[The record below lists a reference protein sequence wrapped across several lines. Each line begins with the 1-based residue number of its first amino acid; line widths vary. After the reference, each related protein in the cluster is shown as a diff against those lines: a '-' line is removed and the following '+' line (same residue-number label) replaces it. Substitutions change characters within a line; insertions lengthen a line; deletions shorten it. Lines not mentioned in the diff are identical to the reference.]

1 MERTV
6 PTTVATGPARAALD
20 AAIAALSAAPP
31 SVDAPITET
40 VLPNG
45 LRVLVLEDHRAP
57 VAAHSLWYGVGS
69 IDERSGVT
77 GIAHVLEHMMFN
89 GTHRYGPGEYD
100 QQMRALGAYT
110 NAMTWTD
117 YTAYTIEA
125 PADQLPAIMALEAE
139 RMTDLNITD
148 AEFEREIRVVMEER
162 RQSSDDDPAGQLYEN
177 LYASAFHASP
187 QRWPIIGWM
196 SDLQT
201 MQADDVR
208 QWYRQWYRPENAVL
222 VVAGDVQPE
231 RVFALARQHFGA
243 IPRLAKA
250 EAPRRRAQSEPQQ
263 RGARRIESR
272 AHTPTAQ
279 IAIGFKVPHLSAPGV
294 VTARNAAES
303 IRPRTLANTHPN
315 ADKHTFDGADLA
327 ASRVAQEHVA
337 QDSSEDV
344 FALAILAELLDW
356 GRTLEGAVVRQ
367 KRLADETWASYDY
380 LVRSPGLFIIGAV
393 CAQDV
398 TPARVERALRAVLAG
413 IARDGVS
420 DGALSRV
427 RTQMMSARLYRAD
440 SVFEQ
445 ADELGRLAM
454 LGLSSDARS
463 IDARLAAVTGEQ
475 IKDVA
480 ARYFGDDTMTVAILL
495 PDDADAEDDDTDAED
510 HAEHT
515 AKPTAKDHADVD
527 DVAGG
532 KLGSAATLKA
542 VDHAR
547 GGQHAESDDEHRGMS
562 RVASMSRNGRDF

>member
-31 SVDAPITET
+31 SVDAPITER

-125 PADQLPAIMALEAE
+125 PADQLSTIMTLEAE

-222 VVAGDVQPE
+222 VVAGDVKPE
-231 RVFALARQHFGA
+231 TVFSLALQHFGA
-243 IPRLAKA
+243 IPRLADA

-263 RGARRIESR
+263 RGVRRIESR

-279 IAIGFKVPHLSAPGV
+279 IAIGFKVPHLSGV
-294 VTARNAAES
+294 PKGTRENV
-303 IRPRTLANTHPN
+303 
-315 ADKHTFDGADLA
+315 DQD
-327 ASRVAQEHVA
+327 ASP
-337 QDSSEDV
+337 DV

-398 TPARVERALRAVLAG
+398 APARVERALRAVIAG
-413 IARDGVS
+413 IAADGVS
-420 DGALSRV
+420 EGALSRV

-454 LGLSSDARS
+454 LGLSNDARS
-463 IDARLAAVTGEQ
+463 IDARLAAVTGDQ

-495 PDDADAEDDDTDAED
+495 PDADEDDADEGDKGADENDTEDNVNHGANGDS
-510 HAEHT
+510 
-515 AKPTAKDHADVD
+515 KPTATVNTADQRR
-527 DVAGG
+527 G
-532 KLGSAATLKA
+532 KQ
-542 VDHAR
+542 R
-547 GGQHAESDDEHRGMS
+547 AESEDEHRETS
-562 RVASMSRNGRDF
+562 QASTMSRNGRDF

>member
-125 PADQLPAIMALEAE
+125 PADQLAAIMALEAE

-222 VVAGDVQPE
+222 VVAGDVKPDV
-231 RVFALARQHFGA
+231 VFALALQHFGA
-243 IPRLAKA
+243 IARLADA
-250 EAPRRRAQSEPQQ
+250 QAPRRRAQREPQQ

-279 IAIGFKVPHLSAPGV
+279 IAIGFKVPHLSAPG
-294 VTARNAAES
+294 
-303 IRPRTLANTHPN
+303 
-315 ADKHTFDGADLA
+315 ADTD
-327 ASRVAQEHVA
+327 
-337 QDSSEDV
+337 DSQDV

-398 TPARVERALRAVLAG
+398 TPSRVERALRAVLAA

-463 IDARLAAVTGEQ
+463 IDARLAAVTGDQ

-495 PDDADAEDDDTDAED
+495 PDAADGDDAEDDAED
-510 HAEHT
+510 HDGAGGESQSAIASDSAEH
-515 AKPTAKDHADVD
+515 
-527 DVAGG
+527 
-532 KLGSAATLKA
+532 
-542 VDHAR
+542 AR
-547 GGQHAESDDEHRGMS
+547 RTQRAESEDEHRATS
-562 RVASMSRNGRDF
+562 HASSMSRNGRDF

>member
-125 PADQLPAIMALEAE
+125 PADQLATIMALEAE

-222 VVAGDVQPE
+222 VVAGDVNPDA
-231 RVFALARQHFGA
+231 VFALALRHFGA
-243 IPRLAKA
+243 IARLADA
-250 EAPRRRAQSEPQQ
+250 QAPRRRAQSEPQQ

-279 IAIGFKVPHLSAPGV
+279 IAIGFKVPHLSALGADTNKP
-294 VTARNAAES
+294 AER
-303 IRPRTLANTHPN
+303 IRPRTLEDSHEY
-315 ADKHTFDGADLA
+315 ADN
-327 ASRVAQEHVA
+327 ASREGAHDDIVAAA
-337 QDSSEDV
+337 QQHIDLDSRQDV

-398 TPARVERALRAVLAG
+398 TPARVERALRAVVAG

-454 LGLSSDARS
+454 LGLSSDARA
-463 IDARLAAVTGEQ
+463 IDARLAAVTGDQ

-495 PDDADAEDDDTDAED
+495 PDDAEEDAADDAVED
-510 HAEHT
+510 H
-515 AKPTAKDHADVD
+515 DR
-527 DVAGG
+527 AGG
-532 KLGSAATLKA
+532 DSESAATSA
-542 VDHAR
+542 RAAASEAADHAR
-547 GGQHAESDDEHRGMS
+547 SVRSAESENEHRATS
-562 RVASMSRNGRDF
+562 HPSSMSRNGRDF

>member
-1 MERTV
+1 MERTA
-6 PTTVATGPARAALD
+6 PSMVATGPARAALD
-20 AAIAALSAAPP
+20 AAIAALSLAPP
-31 SVDAPITET
+31 GVDAPITET

-100 QQMRALGAYT
+100 KQMRALGAYT

-125 PADQLPAIMALEAE
+125 PADQLAAIMALEAE

-208 QWYRQWYRPENAVL
+208 QWYQQWYRPDNAVL
-222 VVAGDVQPE
+222 VVAGDVQPTA
-231 RVFALARQHFGA
+231 VFDLAQRHFGA
-243 IPRLAKA
+243 ISVG
-250 EAPRRRAQSEPQQ
+250 EHPRRRAQDEPRQ
-263 RGARRIESR
+263 RGTRRIEAR
-272 AHTPTAQ
+272 AHTPAAQ
-279 IAIGFKVPHLSAPGV
+279 IAIGFKVPQLRA
-294 VTARNAAES
+294 
-303 IRPRTLANTHPN
+303 L
-315 ADKHTFDGADLA
+315 GAD
-327 ASRVAQEHVA
+327 AQQDA
-337 QDSSEDV
+337 QQDVQNDV

-398 TPARVERALRAVLAG
+398 SPARVERALRAVLAG
-413 IARDGVS
+413 IARDGIS
-420 DGALSRV
+420 EGALRRV

-454 LGLSSDARS
+454 LGLAADARS
-463 IDARLAAVTGEQ
+463 IDAKLAAITAEQ
-475 IKDVA
+475 VKDVA
-480 ARYFGDDTMTVAILL
+480 SRYFGDDTMTVAVLL
-495 PDDADAEDDDTDAED
+495 PESEDEDVSEANPEADPEDINDDTGDTPSGARQAEGD
-510 HAEHT
+510 
-515 AKPTAKDHADVD
+515 
-527 DVAGG
+527 
-532 KLGSAATLKA
+532 SAQRAMT
-542 VDHAR
+542 
-547 GGQHAESDDEHRGMS
+547 GTS
-562 RVASMSRNGRDF
+562 SMSRNGRDV